1 MPNANTNTISP
12 LNLQVRDAVFL
23 FIFFLPLARSTYSIA
38 ATDKVSRQVGGAGAA
53 CLPNNDV
60 FRVLY
65 VSAPN
70 STVLHTQGL
79 LMEDRDDP
87 ILSKATN
94 MMQKGDYEEL
104 GDIFNAMQILD
115 TREYSF
121 FDADETQQS
130 TNRFNL
136 RQYGIADFDS
146 HAGHTGKNLSHFF
159 ESKGYN
165 SVQSDGG
172 MTSVSDRYNY
182 HAIGNVVKYGTVT
195 MLQRG
200 FENQLDDFNV
210 GICDMAGR
218 LMAALKSVSD
228 GDFGDVRCL
237 EQNNKTSAAGAFLHI
252 DNADGT
258 QSIHINIIG
267 DGTSEPIEALQKEFD
282 IWRANNPCFSETSG
296 ASLGIK
302 SSIFL
307 QILTLGVLISTGLSF
322 L

>member
-182 HAIGNVVKYGTVT
+182 HAHNGKCCKIWYGTVT
-195 MLQRG
+195 MLRCG
-200 FENQLDDFNV
+200 FEN
-210 GICDMAGR
+210 
-218 LMAALKSVSD
+218 
-228 GDFGDVRCL
+228 
-237 EQNNKTSAAGAFLHI
+237 
-252 DNADGT
+252 
-258 QSIHINIIG
+258 
-267 DGTSEPIEALQKEFD
+267 
-282 IWRANNPCFSETSG
+282 
-296 ASLGIK
+296 
-302 SSIFL
+302 
-307 QILTLGVLISTGLSF
+307 
-322 L
+322 